1 MIPRVPSQSKRA
13 EAFVPP
19 AHFAHDPVANDY
31 DAFFSVLDFEVVP
44 ERDESK
50 PWPGRRPHPERAYV
64 KAQLVMIREK
74 IEYHTELRRFL
85 VQHPALVLR
94 LGFRPMVDP
103 ASPWGFD
110 VERTVP
116 CARHLRRKLQY
127 GDNGTLKA
135 ILAGTVAALRAEV
148 PGLGETVSQ
157 DVKHIYAWVRE
168 NNPKAYVKD
177 RYDPERQPRG
187 DPDCKLGVKRRR
199 NQGEE
204 EQDEHKE
211 FLWGY
216 GTGITAAKVGQDV
229 ECVLAEHTQT
239 FNENDV
245 TYFQPL
251 MDQTCANLG
260 FHPTNLAADAAFDAW
275 YVYEPF
281 AQRGGLACVPLNLRG
296 HSEPKLGPHGFHLC
310 DDGREM
316 VGSYV
321 YEDRT
326 RGYPAQVERCPLLFP
341 NPTGETCGVNHE
353 QFQKGIG
360 CVKYKNLS
368 AGAKMRITLDR
379 ESLEYKAI
387 YDQRTAS
394 ERIHSQAVA
403 LGIERPK
410 VRNFQSVQNRNTL
423 IYIVINANALHRIRA
438 GKARAPT

>member
-94 LGFRPMVDP
+94 LGFRPVVDP

-110 VERTVP
+110 VERTVL

-168 NNPKAYVKD
+168 NNPKTYVKD

-187 DPDCKLGVKRRR
+187 DPDRKLASSAAAIRGKRNRT
-199 NQGEE
+199 
-204 EQDEHKE
+204 
-211 FLWGY
+211 
-216 GTGITAAKVGQDV
+216 GTKNSSGATAQAAKVGQDV

-281 AQRGGLACVPLNLRG
+281 A
-296 HSEPKLGPHGFHLC
+296 
-310 DDGREM
+310 
-316 VGSYV
+316 
-321 YEDRT
+321 
-326 RGYPAQVERCPLLFP
+326 
-341 NPTGETCGVNHE
+341 
-353 QFQKGIG
+353 
-360 CVKYKNLS
+360 
-368 AGAKMRITLDR
+368 
-379 ESLEYKAI
+379 
-387 YDQRTAS
+387 
-394 ERIHSQAVA
+394 
-403 LGIERPK
+403 
-410 VRNFQSVQNRNTL
+410 
-423 IYIVINANALHRIRA
+423 
-438 GKARAPT
+438 